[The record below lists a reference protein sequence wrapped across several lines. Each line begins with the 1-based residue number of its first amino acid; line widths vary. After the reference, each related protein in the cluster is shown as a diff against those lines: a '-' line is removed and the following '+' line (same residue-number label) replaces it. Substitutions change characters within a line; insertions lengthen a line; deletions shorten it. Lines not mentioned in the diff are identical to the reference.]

1 MAEKEN
7 KKKKKEIITYRGS
20 EKEQQSLKWTS
31 DKTNLFCKIPADPMN
46 NFIEIIEKKT
56 LKNHLLVKYLI
67 PLLWNLRNSWKILCS
82 KKNI

>member
-56 LKNHLLVKYLI
+56 LKNHLHVKYLI
-67 PLLWNLRNSWKILCS
+67 P
-82 KKNI
+82 